1 MVVSLFVSIAV
12 ARYLGPEDF
21 GLYHYVLSIVALVSV
36 ITNLGLHSLAKREL
50 VEHPEQRDTIL
61 GTCFVLNLFAG
72 LIAYAAMLWIVS
84 VVSDS
89 SLTLGLFAL
98 LGGGLLLGPLKC
110 IEVWF
115 QSQVRSDL
123 SFWASSLS
131 LSLFA
136 AAKVAAIFL
145 QADLLGFAYIFLCEL
160 VVLTGLQVFLYRRH
174 FGRLLAWRPERR
186 LAMDYLKQAWPLL
199 LSGLAVT
206 VYMKIDQ
213 VMLGAMLGDVAVGQY
228 SVAVRISS
236 IWYFV
241 PTLLA
246 TSLFPA
252 ILNARKQSG
261 QLYTSSLQHYFDLNA
276 GLAYL
281 VCLPLSL
288 AAPWII
294 ALLFGADYA
303 AAAPILTIHASEYRI
318 SSKGF
323 SGNDPNYFLQ
333 LNAKHT
339 ELLNQSYSEMWPDQV
354 RTRMAKRLWEIG
366 RGLIREGGR
375 EQAVP
380 YFEAAKGL
388 SPMNCISGG
397 RVYVVLARLLGPIHA
412 ERIGSF
418 ITSNYSD

>member
-261 QLYTSSLQHYFDLNA
+261 QLYTSRLQHYFDLNA

-303 AAAPILTIHASEYRI
+303 AAAPILTIHAWSSIFVFLGVARGQYLLAEKMFKFAFACALAGAITNIGMNFVLIPRFGGLGAAIATLVSYAI
-318 SSKGF
+318 SAVLS
-323 SGNDPNYFLQ
+323 SVFLSSPHAVFKRQ
-333 LNAKHT
+333 LLS
-339 ELLNQSYSEMWPDQV
+339 LL
-354 RTRMAKRLWEIG
+354 
-366 RGLIREGGR
+366 
-375 EQAVP
+375 VP
-380 YFEAAKGL
+380 
-388 SPMNCISGG
+388 
-397 RVYVVLARLLGPIHA
+397 RLLLSRGK
-412 ERIGSF
+412 
-418 ITSNYSD
+418 